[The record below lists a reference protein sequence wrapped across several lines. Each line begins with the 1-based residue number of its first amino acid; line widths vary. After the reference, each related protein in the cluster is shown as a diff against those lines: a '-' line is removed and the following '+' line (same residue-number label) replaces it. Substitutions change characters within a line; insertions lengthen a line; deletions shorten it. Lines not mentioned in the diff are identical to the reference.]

1 MAQYFLQNKYAQV
14 FTVHTLWS
22 FNVPMSFLVGILN
35 IIMYLSMRRDATLFE
50 LSNPKSQCS
59 QNSTHDLLL
68 HRSQIDSTS
77 SSAWDPQHAATAAY
91 EVCVAIGIGHDGGK
105 ASKTALPF
113 SVLWRF
119 FQTVFQLKG
128 IEGEEFGL
136 AIYIKIYLKA
146 KEGLWKVKYFTMQK
160 YNLQKIL

>member
-1 MAQYFLQNKYAQV
+1 MFLC
-14 FTVHTLWS
+14 LL
-22 FNVPMSFLVGILN
+22 LVGILN

-68 HRSQIDSTS
+68 RRSQIDSTSS

-91 EVCVAIGIGHDGGK
+91 EVCVVIGIGHDGGK

-113 SVLWRF
+113 SVLWRL
-119 FQTVFQLKG
+119 FQIVFQLKG
-128 IEGEEFGL
+128 RGWRIWPCHL
-136 AIYIKIYLKA
+136 H
-146 KEGLWKVKYFTMQK
+146 
-160 YNLQKIL
+160 